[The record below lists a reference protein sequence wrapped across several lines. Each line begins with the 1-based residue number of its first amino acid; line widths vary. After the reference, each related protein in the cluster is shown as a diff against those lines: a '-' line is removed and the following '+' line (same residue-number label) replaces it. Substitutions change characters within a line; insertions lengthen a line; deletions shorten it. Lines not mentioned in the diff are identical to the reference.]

1 MNAIVRERTAVP
13 IEKIGPALAELWEE
27 FVDTEQE
34 TPLGRILTLNLIG
47 VVHGSDE
54 KRVIEARSRL
64 LTRHPCRAFLVLL
77 DESCGEITAEVAAE
91 TRVLRSCRQMVL
103 EQVTLRGNPR
113 DLHKLPGLIRP
124 LLVNDIPVH
133 QFWGME
139 LPEAISDLGLFGKLA
154 EQTTVDSSLFADPPG
169 DLARLRQAGGALHLV
184 DLTWFRLR
192 PWRRGLAEA
201 FEQFNWT
208 PDVPTT
214 ASIRHTCEPGAQ
226 AASHLLA
233 HWLDDRLGAR
243 TEISSTTGPEACLE
257 PQRVEMHHGAV
268 HVSVTRRREEPRLVV
283 EVTLEDR
290 CLLPFEVV
298 ASRSQPGDLLAD
310 AVDVH

>member
-1 MNAIVRERTAVP
+1 MTAIVRERTAVP
-13 IEKIGPALAELWEE
+13 IESIGPALADLWEE

-34 TPLGRILTLNLIG
+34 TPLGRILTINLIG
-47 VVHGSDE
+47 VVHKSDE
-54 KRVIEARSRL
+54 QRVLEARSRL

-77 DESCGEITAEVAAE
+77 DESCGEITSKVAAE
-91 TRVLRSCRQMVL
+91 TRVLSSCRQMVL
-103 EQVTLRGNPR
+103 EQVTLRSNPR

-139 LPEAISDLGLFGKLA
+139 LPEAISDLELFGKLA
-154 EQTTVDSSLFADPPG
+154 EQTTVDSSLFANPPG
-169 DLARLRQAGGALHLV
+169 DLKRLRQATGGLHLV

-201 FEQFNWT
+201 FEQFAWT
-208 PDVPTT
+208 PEVPTT
-214 ASIRHTCEPGAQ
+214 ASIRHASEPGAQ

-233 HWLDDRLGAR
+233 HWLEDRLGAQ
-243 TEISSTTGPEACLE
+243 TEISSTTEPDAGLE
-257 PQRVEMHHGAV
+257 PLVVEVRHGAV
-268 HVSVTRRREEPRLVV
+268 HVSVTRRQAEPRLVV
-283 EVTLEDR
+283 AVTLEDR

-298 ASRSQPGDLLAD
+298 ASRSRPGDLLAA

>member
-1 MNAIVRERTAVP
+1 MTAIVRERTAVP
-13 IEKIGPALAELWEE
+13 IESIGPALADLWEE
-27 FVDTEQE
+27 FEDTEQE

-47 VVHGSDE
+47 VVHRSDE
-54 KRVIEARSRL
+54 QLVLEARSRL
-64 LTRHPCRAFLVLL
+64 LTRHPCRAFLVIL
-77 DESCGEITAEVAAE
+77 DENHGEITSEVAAE
-91 TRVLRSCRQMVL
+91 TRVLSSCRQMVL
-103 EQVTLRGNPR
+103 EQVTLRSNPR

-139 LPEAISDLGLFGKLA
+139 LPEAISDLELFGRLA

-169 DLARLRQAGGALHLV
+169 DLTRLRQAEGGLHLV

-201 FEQFNWT
+201 FEQFAWT

-214 ASIRHTCEPGAQ
+214 ASIRHACEPGAR

-233 HWLDDRLGAR
+233 HWLEDRLGAR
-243 TEISSTTGPEACLE
+243 TEISSTTEQDACLE
-257 PQRVEMHHGAV
+257 PQGVEVRHGAV
-268 HVSVTRRREEPRLVV
+268 HVSVTRRQAEPRLVV
-283 EVTLEDR
+283 AVTLEDR

-298 ASRSQPGDLLAD
+298 ASRSQPGDLLAA